1 MAKIQNTTNYPI
13 KENPVANDYVVG
25 TDSTDGSTKNF
36 TVDGIASAASGAAPS
51 YATFALLEA
60 DIPNL
65 TTGKTYLVT
74 VDETNG
80 NTPTT
85 YFFDGTNL
93 NWIVSQQA

>member
-13 KENPVANDYVVG
+13 KESPAANDYVVG

-36 TVDGIASAASGAAPS
+36 TIGSMGSAVS

-60 DIPNL
+60 DIANL

-74 VDETNG
+74 TDETNG